1 MKALFLFALLIPQL
15 ALAANGSPDSSF
27 YRSLA
32 EGGMAEVDLGKLA
45 SDKAADPSVK
55 DFGAM
60 MVKDHSAAN
69 QELKSLA
76 ASKNVS
82 LPDGPGVAAQ
92 AKKAKLEALS
102 GSTFD
107 KAYLANQIKAHQSTV
122 TLLQTEISSGKDPDA
137 KAFAQ
142 KVLPTVQSHLSAAEK
157 IADSLRIKSHQ

>member
-1 MKALFLFALLIPQL
+1 LFALLIPQL

>member
-45 SDKAADPSVK
+45 SNKAADPSVK

-107 KAYLANQIKAHQSTV
+107 KSYLANQSTV

>member
-1 MKALFLFALLIPQL
+1 
-15 ALAANGSPDSSF
+15 
-27 YRSLA
+27 
-32 EGGMAEVDLGKLA
+32 
-45 SDKAADPSVK
+45 
-55 DFGAM
+55 M